1 MLQIKDNKFV
11 TFLYHTYHMI
21 TDIIA
26 CKDQRENGQIISN
39 LEILIKMML
48 KKNKIIKETEML

>member
-26 CKDQRENGQIISN
+26 CKDQRETLQIMKS
-39 LEILIKMML
+39 
-48 KKNKIIKETEML
+48 